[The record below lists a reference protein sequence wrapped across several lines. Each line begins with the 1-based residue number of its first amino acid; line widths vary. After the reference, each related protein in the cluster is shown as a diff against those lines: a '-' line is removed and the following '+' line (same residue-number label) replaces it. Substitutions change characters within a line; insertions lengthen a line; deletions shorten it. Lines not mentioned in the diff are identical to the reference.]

1 MVGLSGD
8 VRLQSVLGRRLG
20 VLPLVGV
27 LVLAMAL
34 PAVAGSV
41 SLVDASTGTSPFA
54 SCRDIGPLNGSNDFN
69 TVNTEIEPRMAID
82 PTNADTMI
90 AVYQQDRWRNGGS
103 RGLVASITRN
113 GGSAWSIT
121 SPSFSQR
128 SGNPERNRASDPW
141 VTFDPAGNAY
151 FSALTL
157 HADETH
163 SGILVSKLD
172 HNQLASKNKKLEW
185 SAPVTLIDNFCGT
198 PGLGFAATDSEHTHA
213 PRPVT

>member
-27 LVLAMAL
+27 LVLAMVR

-82 PTNADTMI
+82 PTNAGTMI
-90 AVYQQDRWRNGGS
+90 AVYQQDRWRNGGA

-113 GGSAWSIT
+113 GGTAWSIT
-121 SPSFSQR
+121 SPSLDRKSTR
-128 SGNPERNRASDPW
+128 LNSSH
-141 VTFDPAGNAY
+141 
-151 FSALTL
+151 L
-157 HADETH
+157 
-163 SGILVSKLD
+163 GISYAVFCL
-172 HNQLASKNKKLEW
+172 KKK
-185 SAPVTLIDNFCGT
+185 
-198 PGLGFAATDSEHTHA
+198 
-213 PRPVT
+213 RKQ